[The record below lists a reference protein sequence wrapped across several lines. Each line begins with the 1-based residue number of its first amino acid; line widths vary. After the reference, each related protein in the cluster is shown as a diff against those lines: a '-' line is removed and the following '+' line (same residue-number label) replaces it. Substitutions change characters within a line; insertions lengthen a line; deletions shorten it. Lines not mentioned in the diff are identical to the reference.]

1 MNNNLH
7 DIIIVGSGA
16 AGLFAALNFNE
27 NQKVLILTKDKKDI
41 SNSSLAQGGI
51 ACVLSFE
58 NDSYELH
65 IEDTMIAGRRE
76 NNLEAVTTLVHE
88 GPDQVRKLM
97 SLGFNYDKNPDGT
110 PKKTLEGG
118 HSRHRIIH
126 CKDYTGKEVVRT
138 LLEAVSKR
146 KNITIKENTAVV
158 DMTKLPSGFALDT
171 VDENNNHQTLFA
183 RYCLL
188 ATGGLGRSYKYTTNP
203 VVATGDGIR
212 LAHDL
217 GAIIKHLSYVQFHPT
232 AFNDKKS
239 NEQFL
244 ISEAVR
250 GEGAYL
256 LNYKHERF
264 MDKYDDR
271 LELAPRDVVSKSIVL
286 ESRRTGSNDFF
297 LDIRYKGKEFL
308 DKRFPGITDGCA
320 EYGVDIAKDL
330 IPIFPCQ
337 HYLMGGIDVDL
348 DGQTTMNRLF
358 AAGECSHTGVHGKN
372 RLASNSLLEA
382 LVFGAR
388 AAKKITSLLADDKS
402 EFIIPETKKT
412 LSGAPV
418 EKGIRTEI
426 QNILQKSCFVIPDEA
441 QIRKN
446 LPRVEEITKRLKLQS
461 YARTKEHSEA
471 LSISTMASLILKDI
485 DV

>member
-1 MNNNLH
+1 MKDNCH

-16 AGLFAALNFNE
+16 AGLFAALNFE
-27 NQKVLILTKDKKDI
+27 KNQKVLVLTKDKKDL

-51 ACVLSFE
+51 ACVLSFD
-58 NDSYELH
+58 NDSFDLH

-76 NNLEAVTTLVHE
+76 NDIEAVTTLVHE

-97 SLGFNYDKNPDGT
+97 DMGLNYDKNADGT
-110 PKKTLEGG
+110 PTKTLEGG
-118 HSRHRIIH
+118 HCRNRIIH
-126 CKDYTGKEVVRT
+126 CKDYTGKEVIRT
-138 LLEAVSKR
+138 LLNEVEKR
-146 KNITIKENTAVV
+146 DNITICENTAVIN
-158 DMTKLPSGFALDT
+158 MTKISGGFALET
-171 VDENNNHQTLFA
+171 VDKENNHHLLYTK
-183 RYCLL
+183 YCLL
-188 ATGGLGRSYKYTTNP
+188 ATGGLGRAYRYTTNP
-203 VVATGDGIR
+203 IVATGDGIR

-217 GAIIKHLSYVQFHPT
+217 GAVIKNLSYVQFHPT

-264 MDKYDDR
+264 MDKYDER

-308 DKRFPGITDGCA
+308 DKRFPGITEGCA
-320 EYGVDIAKDL
+320 KYGVDISKDL

-348 DGQTTMNRLF
+348 NGQTTMSHLF
-358 AAGECSHTGVHGKN
+358 AAGECAHTGVHGKN

-388 AAKKITSLLADDKS
+388 AAKKITSLLKEDDTKL
-402 EFIIPETKKT
+402 IIPDIKINA
-412 LSGAPV
+412 SGAPV
-418 EKGIRTEI
+418 EKGIKNEV

-446 LPRVEEITKRLKLQS
+446 LPRVEEITKRLKRQS
-461 YARTKEHSEA
+461 YAKTKKHSEI

-485 DV
+485 DI